1 MGSPADLARLNLWND
16 CFRTPLAVAA
26 PGRRILSFLSCIL
39 FLVSV
44 GAGNSW
50 GVFFF
55 PTHFRKR
62 GGIRRTTVELEKG
75 SEAWYW
81 AHCKIP

>member
-1 MGSPADLARLNLWND
+1 MGSPADLARLNLWNY

-55 PTHFRKR
+55 PHTFAN
-62 GGIRRTTVELEKG
+62 GVGFVALP
-75 SEAWYW
+75 SS
-81 AHCKIP
+81 